1 MILLLEIIENW
12 LGANSFSNMEVNEK
26 IQAETQQVHSS
37 SISVLRQTFVVVNK
51 K

>member
-26 IQAETQQVHSS
+26 IQADR
-37 SISVLRQTFVVVNK
+37 SVPDVKGLY
-51 K
+51 